1 MIDPLTLAYI
11 HHLTLG
17 NVDAA
22 MLCAQLIASNH

>member
-1 MIDPLTLAYI
+1 MDPLILAYI

-22 MLCAQLIASNH
+22 MVCAELIVMGA